1 MKNINKKTG
10 ILVGTGVILSIGA
23 FIGAMIRRKRR
34 NTSKFAR
41 EDMELYEMEEGKSS
55 LCLHELDVE
64 DIAEDDV
71 DSLDELDFLVA
82 EYLKEETKSEEE
94 KQEEFRELSVK
105 IMDLLLREVISTGEV
120 VKKME
125 KEISKQKEYREF
137 MEELEQSKDEIISL
151 WEHLE
156 ALSNMREEHIIEK
169 DGR

>member
-1 MKNINKKTG
+1 MKNINNINKKMG

-23 FIGAMIRRKRR
+23 FIGAILRRKRR
-34 NTSKFAR
+34 NTSKFSKG
-41 EDMELYEMEEGKSS
+41 DMKLYEMKERKSS
-55 LCLHELDVE
+55 PCSHELDFFTE
-64 DIAEDDV
+64 
-71 DSLDELDFLVA
+71 

-105 IMDLLLREVISTGEV
+105 VMDLLLREVISTGEV

-125 KEISKQKEYREF
+125 KKISKQKEYREF

-156 ALSNMREEHIIEK
+156 ALSNMREEYIIEK

>member
-1 MKNINKKTG
+1 MKNINKKTE

-23 FIGAMIRRKRR
+23 FIGAMVRRKAL
-34 NTSKFAR
+34 KFVE
-41 EDMELYEMEEGKSS
+41 EDMELDEMEEGKSS

-71 DSLDELDFLVA
+71 DSLDELDLLVA

-105 IMDLLLREVISTGEV
+105 VMDLLLREVISTGEV

-125 KEISKQKEYREF
+125 GEISKQNEYREF
-137 MEELEQSKDEIISL
+137 MEELGHSKDEIISL

>member
-1 MKNINKKTG
+1 MKNINNINKKMG

-23 FIGAMIRRKRR
+23 FIGAMVRRKKRR
-34 NTSKFAR
+34 VM
-41 EDMELYEMEEGKSS
+41 D
-55 LCLHELDVE
+55 DVFGM
-64 DIAEDDV
+64 EDDN
-71 DSLDELDFLVA
+71 LEPKDELDFLVA

-105 IMDLLLREVISTGEV
+105 VMDLLLREVISTGEV

-125 KEISKQKEYREF
+125 KEISKQNEYREF
-137 MEELEQSKDEIISL
+137 MEELGHSKDEIISL

>member
-10 ILVGTGVILSIGA
+10 ILVGTGIILSIGT
-23 FIGAMIRRKRR
+23 FIGAMVRRKKR
-34 NTSKFAR
+34 KV
-41 EDMELYEMEEGKSS
+41 M
-55 LCLHELDVE
+55 
-64 DIAEDDV
+64 DDV
-71 DSLDELDFLVA
+71 FGMEDENLESKDELDFLVA

-105 IMDLLLREVISTGEV
+105 IIDLLLREVISTGEV

-125 KEISKQKEYREF
+125 KEISKQNEYREF
-137 MEELEQSKDEIISL
+137 MEELGHSKDEIISL

>member
-1 MKNINKKTG
+1 MKNINKKTE

-23 FIGAMIRRKRR
+23 FIGAMVRRKKR
-34 NTSKFAR
+34 NV
-41 EDMELYEMEEGKSS
+41 M
-55 LCLHELDVE
+55 
-64 DIAEDDV
+64 DDV
-71 DSLDELDFLVA
+71 FGMEDENLELKDELDFLVA

-105 IMDLLLREVISTGEV
+105 VMDLLLREVISTGEV

-125 KEISKQKEYREF
+125 GEISKQNEYREF

>member
-1 MKNINKKTG
+1 MKNINKKMG

-23 FIGAMIRRKRR
+23 FIGAMVRRKKRR
-34 NTSKFAR
+34 V
-41 EDMELYEMEEGKSS
+41 M
-55 LCLHELDVE
+55 
-64 DIAEDDV
+64 DDV
-71 DSLDELDFLVA
+71 FGMEDENLEPKDELDFLVA
-82 EYLKEETKSEEE
+82 EYLKEETKSEE

-105 IMDLLLREVISTGEV
+105 VMDLLLREVISTGEV

-125 KEISKQKEYREF
+125 KEISKQNEYREF
-137 MEELEQSKDEIISL
+137 MEELGHSKDEIISL